1 MELLSDYDVDIQY
14 HPGKANKVVDVLSR
28 NTYDTFVM
36 MRKLLIELAK
46 RINDLEIAIVHERMT
61 DMEVRPIILEDIRK
75 AQEDDEYLVKAQ
87 KFDEETKKGEFIIT
101 SNGTAKFKGRIY
113 VPETAELRI
122 QLLKEYHET
131 PYSVHLGTTKIYH
144 DLKKDYW

>member
-1 MELLSDYDVDIQY
+1 M
-14 HPGKANKVVDVLSR
+14 ANL
-28 NTYDTFVM
+28 
-36 MRKLLIELAK
+36 
-46 RINDLEIAIVHERMT
+46 
-61 DMEVRPIILEDIRK
+61 EVRLIILEDIKK
-75 AQEDDEYLVKAQ
+75 ALEDDEYLAKAQ